1 MALVTLSSSTC
12 GDCRGRLPGAL
23 CLSPSLS
30 LFLTVP
36 TPARPTPH
44 PPRWQPEAETRTR
57 GGNSSLFCCGHPT
70 YSARQYEPQCT
81 DCLAGGGAST
91 CAQRWVA
98 LPFVHP
104 TSPPCVC
111 LLLVPS
117 SRPSLRLLGWW
128 DPRFPWAWERGE
140 ACSYLTPVLPHHTPE
155 PDTHVPLVSALCT
168 PCVAARR
175 ARGAAV
181 APITPWT
188 SWRRPGCMVR
198 AGGGDRGASDP
209 AYARASLG
217 AAFYLS
223 VVVAVGSWVAAP
235 RRACGRPSLWGT
247 VTPPPP

>member
-155 PDTHVPLVSALCT
+155 PDTHVPLVSARCT
-168 PCVAARR
+168 PCG
-175 ARGAAV
+175 GA
-181 APITPWT
+181 T
-188 SWRRPGCMVR
+188 R
-198 AGGGDRGASDP
+198 AGGGSCADYSLDVVATAGVYGASWWW
-209 AYARASLG
+209 RS
-217 AAFYLS
+217 
-223 VVVAVGSWVAAP
+223 
-235 RRACGRPSLWGT
+235 RCE
-247 VTPPPP
+247 